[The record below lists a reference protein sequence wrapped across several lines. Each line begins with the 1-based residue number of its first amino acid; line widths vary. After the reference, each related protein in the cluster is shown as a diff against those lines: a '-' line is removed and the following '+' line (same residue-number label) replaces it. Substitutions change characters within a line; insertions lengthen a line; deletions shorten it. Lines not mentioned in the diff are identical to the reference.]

1 MYTHLHLM
9 DNINK
14 QATPTMID
22 FCQSLDGVVVD
33 DKVLKKLYISE
44 ANKQRDLIIDMASK

>member
-1 MYTHLHLM
+1 M